1 MKTYTKFLINLF
13 NISFLKIFGIFFV
26 IIFILNILEQ
36 KSPDRTKLER
46 QKNNLKIHFKTVL
59 EGINSLII

>member
-1 MKTYTKFLINLF
+1 
-13 NISFLKIFGIFFV
+13 
-26 IIFILNILEQ
+26 LNILEQ

-59 EGINSLII
+59 EGINSLIIWFYTKKRCFYYWFIVFFFYIVYP